1 MVLKY
6 QFGLRNLKTFGMK
19 INGQLDVPTIN
30 ALQRKLG
37 LVPDGVIREV
47 SRTVLVLQTR
57 MSEGW
62 LI

>member
-1 MVLKY
+1 
-6 QFGLRNLKTFGMK
+6 MK